1 MVSWLQDESL
11 TDHSIYIRNYLGVVS
26 QYRQSCDDFLKDL
39 EDTSK
44 LFDDLGNEYG
54 FVEMRTRSLQSACE
68 KLLNE
73 QVHLTRGIPWI

>member
-1 MVSWLQDESL
+1 M
-11 TDHSIYIRNYLGVVS
+11 S

-39 EDTSK
+39 EETST

-73 QVHLTRGIPWI
+73 QVSFYMNETNWM